1 MAVSIGASGACCLNV
16 QQALDA
22 IAGDNVT
29 TFRQIRPGAL
39 EAIRSPVNT
48 AMGQTEQ
55 LNVQDPGGKT
65 RTNQVSYWTNPR
77 TASATSAPNI
87 CEAGTTTGQKFA
99 DVTTNI
105 TRSQTLTLDEA
116 EFRFFCGDGVKN
128 SQFAQQQVKAK
139 VDQLLVDI
147 DQDVINF
154 LSTGYGQ
161 FANGIVGP
169 INLPLITP
177 SYAPQ
182 YGGEVTMMNA
192 LEDAEV
198 PGKPI
203 VVGQGYLRDYVRLKA
218 IACCND
224 DGVDISRSTDSFYYY
239 RDARLD
245 QTMAGSNNIIAWQ
258 PGAAQ
263 MISKTTFVGEY
274 ARLFDP
280 DKIKTTVT
288 IRLGEIDLPVDFTL
302 YYDYC
307 GDGKGVSKYVMTWT
321 ARFGFFSLPTDLEP
335 VGSPFR
341 SVNNIFY
348 FTASCGTT
356 TCSDV
361 DS

>member
-1 MAVSIGASGACCLNV
+1 MSIGASGACCLNV
-16 QQALDA
+16 QQALDS

-29 TFRQIRPGAL
+29 TFRQERPGAL

-55 LNVQDPGGKT
+55 LNIQDPGGKT
-65 RTNQVSYWTNPR
+65 LTNQVSYWQNPR
-77 TASATSAPNI
+77 TTSATSAPTI
-87 CEAGTTTGQKFA
+87 CASGSTVGQKFA
-99 DVTTNI
+99 DVSTTI
-105 TRSQTLTLDEA
+105 TRSAKLTLDEA
-116 EFRFFCGDGVKN
+116 EFRTFCGDGVKN
-128 SQFAQQQVKAK
+128 SRFAQQQVKAAT
-139 VDQLLVDI
+139 DQLLVDI

-161 FANGIVGP
+161 FANGVVGP
-169 INLPLITP
+169 INLPLISPT
-177 SYAPQ
+177 YAPQ

-198 PGKPI
+198 PGRPI
-203 VVGQGYLRDYVRLKA
+203 VVGQGYLRDYVRLKG

-224 DGVDISRSTDSFYYY
+224 QGVDLGQVGDTFYYY

-258 PGAAQ
+258 PGACQ
-263 MISKTTFVGEY
+263 LVSRTTFVGEY
-274 ARLFDP
+274 QRLFDP

-307 GDGKGVSKYVMTWT
+307 GDDYGVSEYVFTWT
-321 ARFGFFSLPTDLEP
+321 ARFGFFNLPTDLEP